1 MAYTCKMCDTKC
13 SGNFTTEDVEIIA
26 YGQKS
31 AKKTIHFCSRE
42 CQWDCAR
49 EGDIKEFNNSID
61 LSNKI
66 IGQLVPV
73 VCAAMRNGEDVS
85 EMVAVIRAHKT
96 VNKFLKSVMT
106 REMTN
111 AEIMAEAFNVRGV
124 VNTTA
129 EKVLEGSNH
138 EPVYDHLIQIIAM
151 MTAVVEGCWDHWAR
165 D

>member
-1 MAYTCKMCDTKC
+1 M
-13 SGNFTTEDVEIIA
+13 TEDVEIIS

-49 EGDIKEFNNSID
+49 EGDIKEFNNSIY
-61 LSNKI
+61 LSDDI
-66 IGQLVPV
+66 IDRLAPMARDGIL
-73 VCAAMRNGEDVS
+73 NGEDVS
-85 EMVAVIRAHKT
+85 EMVAIIRANKT
-96 VNKFLKSVMT
+96 VNKLLKSVMT
-106 REMTN
+106 RKMTN

-138 EPVYDHLIQIIAM
+138 EPVYDHLTQIIVM
-151 MTAVVEGCWDHWAR
+151 MTEVVEGCWDHWAC

>member
-13 SGNFTTEDVEIIA
+13 PGNFTTEDVEIIA

-31 AKKTIHFCSRE
+31 AKKNIQFCSRK

-49 EGDIKEFNNSID
+49 EGDRKEFNNSID
-61 LSNKI
+61 LSNELI
-66 IGQLVPV
+66 EQLAPIVRV
-73 VCAAMRNGEDVS
+73 EILNGEDVS
-85 EMVAVIRAHKT
+85 EMVTVIRAHKT

-129 EKVLEGSNH
+129 EKVLDGTGH
-138 EPVYDHLIQIIAM
+138 EIVYDQLIQIIAM

>member
-1 MAYTCKMCDTKC
+1 MCDTKC
-13 SGNFTTEDVEIIA
+13 CGNFMTEDTEIIS

-31 AKKTIHFCSRE
+31 AKKSIRFCSRE

-61 LSNKI
+61 LSNVI
-66 IGQLVPV
+66 IGQLGPV
-73 VCAAMRNGEDVS
+73 VCAEILNGEDVS

-96 VNKFLKSVMT
+96 VNKLLKSVMT

-138 EPVYDHLIQIIAM
+138 EPVYDHLTQIIVM
-151 MTAVVEGCWDHWAR
+151 MTEVVEGCWDHWAC

>member
-1 MAYTCKMCDTKC
+1 M
-13 SGNFTTEDVEIIA
+13 TESFEVIA

-31 AKKTIHFCSRE
+31 AKKSIRFCSRE

-61 LSNKI
+61 LSNVI
-66 IGQLVPV
+66 IGQLGPV
-73 VCAAMRNGEDVS
+73 VCAEILNGEDVS

-96 VNKFLKSVMT
+96 VNKLLKSVMT

-124 VNTTA
+124 VNTVS

-138 EPVYDHLIQIIAM
+138 ELIYDHLTQIIAM
-151 MTAVVEGCWDHWAR
+151 MTAVVEGCWDHWAC

>member
-1 MAYTCKMCDTKC
+1 M
-13 SGNFTTEDVEIIA
+13 TEDTEIIS

-31 AKKTIHFCSRE
+31 AKKSIRFCSRE

-61 LSNKI
+61 LSNVI

-73 VCAAMRNGEDVS
+73 VCADMRNGEDVS
-85 EMVAVIRAHKT
+85 EMVAVIRAHKA

-106 REMTN
+106 RDMTN

-129 EKVLEGSNH
+129 EKVLDGTGH
-138 EPVYDHLIQIIAM
+138 EQVYDHLTQIIVM
-151 MTAVVEGCWDHWAR
+151 MTEVVEGCWDHWAC